1 MVSQDVCASAW
12 KTGWG
17 SRGNGE
23 RTLTIDD
30 DGELVARFLRGETAA
45 FDSLFGKYQDYVYH
59 IVFGIIGNAEE
70 ARDVTQEVFVQV
82 YRSLPQFRGGARFAT
97 WLYRIAAN
105 RAVDAARGSRKW
117 RFLPL
122 LEAPGLLE
130 RRADAGQQPEAVFE
144 QQLERDDIQTILMQC
159 PVGHRQILAL
169 RYYQDLSLEEI
180 ADVLECSLSAAKVR
194 LHRARAVFKT
204 CYVAA
209 HGEPGVCRQGARTVT
224 AAEQRQN
231 AKRGQ
236 DEQELASQG
245 QAEHSPVKRNGGR

>member
-1 MVSQDVCASAW
+1 MVSQDVCARTW
-12 KTGWG
+12 KTGWA
-17 SRGNGE
+17 SREKG
-23 RTLTIDD
+23 TSALTTDD

-45 FDSLFGKYQDYVYH
+45 FDSLFAKYQDYVYH
-59 IVFGIIGNAEE
+59 IVFGIVGSAEE
-70 ARDVTQEVFVQV
+70 ARDLTQDVFVQV

-105 RAVDAARGSRKW
+105 RAVDAARGSRRW

-122 LEAPGLLE
+122 LDAPGLME
-130 RRADAGQQPEAVFE
+130 RRADADQEPEAQFE
-144 QQLERDDIQTILMQC
+144 QRMEREDIQQILMQC

-194 LHRARAVFKT
+194 LHRARIVFKN

-209 HGEPGVCRQGARTVT
+209 NNESAVCAQTGVSLGSSSEAG
-224 AAEQRQN
+224 QRK
-231 AKRGQ
+231 AGR
-236 DEQELASQG
+236 
-245 QAEHSPVKRNGGR
+245 GGR